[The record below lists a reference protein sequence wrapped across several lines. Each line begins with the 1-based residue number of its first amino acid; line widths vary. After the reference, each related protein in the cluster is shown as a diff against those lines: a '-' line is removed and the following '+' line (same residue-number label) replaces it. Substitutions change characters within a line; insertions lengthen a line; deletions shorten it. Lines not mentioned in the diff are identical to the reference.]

1 MTSAKVERS
10 IKLQGLKKDGTAA
23 RVGAEVR
30 QFKNA
35 KGSVIVKK
43 LPNGNISVTTH
54 KGRYTL
60 VKHPTLNQYHG
71 ELAGVK
77 ARLTVKKLVAQLTYW
92 AA

>member
-10 IKLQGLKKDGTAA
+10 IKLQGLKKDGTSA
-23 RVGAEVR
+23 RIGAEVR
-30 QFKNA
+30 QFRND
-35 KGSVIVKK
+35 KGSVVVRK
-43 LPNGNISVTTH
+43 LPNGNVTVLTN
-54 KGRYTL
+54 KGQYEL
-60 VKHPTLNQYHG
+60 VKHDQLNSYHG